1 MFLTAPKAGSPRS
14 RCCQSWFPLQTGREN
29 LFHALSCFLVVSSH
43 PLAFL
48 SRYKHHPDLSLH
60 LYKIFSLSACLCPTF
75 PLLKRTLV
83 VLDMQ
88 SIQLHYD
95 LVLTY
100 LITSQWPYF
109 QGRSHLRQVRASTCE
124 FWEAYNSTHKWLRRE
139 WNQAPGTTQKWAPDT
154 PPLPGSDEPKWLDK
168 DMSCKFFV
176 NFKGWMGVFYFYFFV
191 EINYYN

>member
-1 MFLTAPKAGSPRS
+1 MRGILSCISLLRAAITKSHKLGGLIKMFLTAPKAGSPRS
-14 RCCQSWFPLQTGREN
+14 RCWQCWFPLQAGREN
-29 LFHALSCFLVVSSH
+29 LFHALSWFLVVSSH

-100 LITSQWPYF
+100 LITSAMTLFP
-109 QGRSHLRQVRASTCE
+109 RKVTS
-124 FWEAYNSTHKWLRRE
+124 EA
-139 WNQAPGTTQKWAPDT
+139 G
-154 PPLPGSDEPKWLDK
+154 
-168 DMSCKFFV
+168 
-176 NFKGWMGVFYFYFFV
+176 
-191 EINYYN
+191 